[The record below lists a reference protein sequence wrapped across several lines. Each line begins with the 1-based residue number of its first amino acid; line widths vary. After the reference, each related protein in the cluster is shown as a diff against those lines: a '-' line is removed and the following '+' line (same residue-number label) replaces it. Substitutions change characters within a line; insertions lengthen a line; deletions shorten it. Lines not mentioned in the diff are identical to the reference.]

1 MAMTYIYFFYNF
13 PFHQTDAKMNFT
25 CVAGGKGGSFLSGI
39 GGGLGGG
46 SSDSYASYDNSHGHD
61 SYSSAGGSGGG
72 GSSHHGGY
80 SRSFLDEAEIKVNT
94 MIEAASKFFEGEEE
108 PAKTQ

>member
-1 MAMTYIYFFYNF
+1 MLI
-13 PFHQTDAKMNFT
+13 NFT
-25 CVAGGKGGSFLSGI
+25 FADAGGKGGSFLSGI

-46 SSDSYASYDNSHGHD
+46 SSDSYGSYDNSHGHD
-61 SYSSAGGSGGG
+61 SYSAAGGSSGGGGG

-80 SRSFLDEAEIKVNT
+80 SRSFLDEAEVKVNS

-108 PAKTQ
+108 PTKTQ

>member
-1 MAMTYIYFFYNF
+1 
-13 PFHQTDAKMNFT
+13 MNFT

-46 SSDSYASYDNSHGHD
+46 SSDSYASYDSSHGHD
-61 SYSSAGGSGGG
+61 SYSSAGGSGG